1 MYLLPELL
9 LLLFYQQE
17 QRVMDYPKLR
27 LNNDDEKP
35 NNKDMLIEKPK
46 QVNKIIN
53 QQALAKRKI

>member
-1 MYLLPELL
+1 
-9 LLLFYQQE
+9 
-17 QRVMDYPKLR
+17 MDYPKLR

-53 QQALAKRKI
+53 QQALIKKRKFNLI